1 MKKQT
6 GIIIAILVLMLLL
19 VAFAVT
25 QNVQKQKKVMA
36 YNGTYEK
43 HYNQIVYGTDVASIM
58 NRAMNENEQNFVEQ
72 DEKGY
77 YIDNNTN
84 SIKIYIK
91 LQAEGDFYPM
101 ERIVSLGITEFVK
114 NFNIED
120 FKCTQINYHKDT
132 GLVSE
137 VYYETI

>member
-6 GIIIAILVLMLLL
+6 VIIIGILVLMLLL

-36 YNGTYEK
+36 YNSMYEK
-43 HYNQIVYGTDVASIM
+43 YYNQIIYGTEVASII
-58 NRAMNENEQNFVEQ
+58 NRAMNENEQNSVEK
-72 DEKGY
+72 DAKGY
-77 YIDNNTN
+77 YIDNNAN
-84 SIKIYIK
+84 SIKIYVK
-91 LQAEGDFYPM
+91 LQAEGEYFPM
-101 ERIVSLGITEFVK
+101 ERIVTLGITEFVK